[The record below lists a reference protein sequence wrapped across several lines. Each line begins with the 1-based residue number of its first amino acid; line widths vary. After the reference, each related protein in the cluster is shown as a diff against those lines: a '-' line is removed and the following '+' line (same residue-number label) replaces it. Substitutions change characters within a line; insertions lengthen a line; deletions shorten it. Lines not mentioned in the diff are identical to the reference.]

1 MLCQFT
7 FRNYRSYRDEA
18 ELSMQATPMRE
29 FERSLIM
36 CPDGQGFLPVA
47 AVYGPNAGGKSNL
60 LEALDYV
67 RSAVARPIRLLSASA
82 DTAEDDRPS
91 IPRCSA
97 FGFDDVSA
105 AESTEFEL
113 YYRVGDHE
121 YRYTLSVHADEIM
134 SEGLWRRKLGASRT
148 AMLFE
153 REETKVELG
162 PTLRKLVTA
171 ARFNPSLPYLSF
183 LCINFDAAVV
193 QEAAS
198 WFLDA
203 VFLNYNSSYLERMLE
218 QMLDEGDS
226 REVTRFLRAVDVRIG
241 GFRVERAPE
250 WRSQRVFVRH
260 EVGGK
265 AYELRLS
272 EESAGT
278 QKLVGLA
285 AYLMTALER
294 GGTVVVDELDAKLHP
309 KLLRYVI
316 LLFKD
321 PEVNKS
327 GAQLIFSSQD
337 VSTMRNDVFRRD
349 EIWFAARG
357 EGEASQLWSLADIH
371 EVNGNLVSKNAAFD
385 KQYLSGRYGA
395 DPYLTRIEEW
405 D

>member
-1 MLCQFT
+1 M
-7 FRNYRSYRDEA
+7 
-18 ELSMQATPMRE
+18 
-29 FERSLIM
+29 
-36 CPDGQGFLPVA
+36 
-47 AVYGPNAGGKSNL
+47 
-60 LEALDYV
+60 
-67 RSAVARPIRLLSASA
+67 
-82 DTAEDDRPS
+82 
-91 IPRCSA
+91 
-97 FGFDDVSA
+97 
-105 AESTEFEL
+105 
-113 YYRVGDHE
+113 
-121 YRYTLSVHADEIM
+121 
-134 SEGLWRRKLGASRT
+134 
-148 AMLFE
+148 
-153 REETKVELG
+153 
-162 PTLRKLVTA
+162 TA

-183 LCINFDAAVV
+183 LCINFDAPVV

-226 REVTRFLRAVDVRIG
+226 REVTRFLRAVDVRID

-250 WRSQRVFVRH
+250 WRGRRVFVRH

-278 QKLVGLA
+278 QKLMGLA
-285 AYLMTALER
+285 AYLMAALEC

-371 EVNGNLVSKNAAFD
+371 EANGNLVSKNAAFD